1 MSSYQTNSRMRA
13 LLMPLK
19 VSYEW
24 LTKAG
29 LSFAAQLILSCSLV
43 NVRVSWGSSTSDG
56 QFFFHAAD
64 LWVLV
69 CFPCL
74 SSSLD
79 QQTSQG
85 MPFS

>member
-29 LSFAAQLILSCSLV
+29 LSFAALLILSSSLM
-43 NVRVSWGSSTSDG
+43 NVRVSWGSSISDG
-56 QFFFHAAD
+56 QFCSMLQIYGF
-64 LWVLV
+64 
-69 CFPCL
+69 
-74 SSSLD
+74 
-79 QQTSQG
+79 
-85 MPFS
+85 